1 MIEMAIIDHWNLLN
15 EEQKIEFRDSVLKA
29 TGISYP
35 SFYNKIKKNSFSRCE
50 TIVILQ
56 LIKEEYVREN

>member
-1 MIEMAIIDHWNLLN
+1 MTIIDHWNLLN
-15 EEQKIEFRDSVLKA
+15 DGEKIDFRNSVLKA